1 MKNSI
6 KFILLFIIL
15 LAVIFFILFKIDFI
29 KPRIVNFF
37 KTKNIVNVEKSS
49 LKKIDGNSFSFSFVQ
64 EVAFPKKTRT
74 ASIIVDDSNS
84 YEIFTQEG
92 KKFKKSSS
100 SQITL
105 PSNFFL
111 EKNGGIKSVFVIEDI
126 YFAIITLKTS
136 ECYYLSLTR
145 LNDLKEL
152 LKSECLPDTVNI
164 DFNGSG
170 GAYIYN
176 KDEILLSI
184 GAPEIFSDS
193 IRQLAQDLNSIFGKI
208 IAIKKYDLL
217 NTSSNFVNYKIF
229 SYGHRNPQGLSF
241 LNKYIFS
248 SEHGPYGGDE
258 INLLTKGNNYGWP
271 IISYGT
277 KYNNGKSFD
286 FYHSNKKIAEPLY
299 TFLPSVAPSALAR
312 CPKNLINYYNK
323 KNCLMSL
330 TLREKS
336 ILIILLDDT
345 FKIMSVEKFF
355 LDKRLR
361 HFGLKNNSEIYF
373 DRDNNFYF
381 SSDND
386 GIYKCSFGNF
396 R

>member
-1 MKNSI
+1 MKNRI
-6 KFILLFIIL
+6 KFILLFVIL
-15 LAVIFFILFKIDFI
+15 LVIIFFILFKIDFI
-29 KPRIVNFF
+29 KPLIVNFF
-37 KTKNIVNVEKSS
+37 KTKNIVNVEKAF
-49 LKKIDGNSFSFSFVQ
+49 LKKVDGNSFSFSFVQ

-74 ASIIVDDSNS
+74 ASIIVDNTNS
-84 YEIFTQEG
+84 YEIFTQDG
-92 KKFKKSSS
+92 KKFQKSIS
-100 SQITL
+100 SQIIL

-111 EKNGGIKSVFVIEDI
+111 EKNGGIKSVFVIEGT
-126 YFAIITLKTS
+126 YFALITLKTS

-152 LKSECLPDTVNI
+152 LKSECIPDTINI

-176 KDEILLSI
+176 KDEIFLSI
-184 GAPEIFSDS
+184 GAPEQFSDS

-208 IAIKKYDLL
+208 ISIKKHDLL
-217 NTSSNFVNYKIF
+217 NANTNFVNYKIF

-258 INLLTKGNNYGWP
+258 INLLRKGNNYGWP
-271 IISYGT
+271 IMSYGT
-277 KYNNGKSFD
+277 RYSNGKSFD
-286 FYHSNKKIAEPLY
+286 FYHVNKKSAEPLY

-345 FKIMSVEKFF
+345 FKVMSVEKFF

-373 DRDNNFYF
+373 DKDNNFYF
-381 SSDND
+381 SSDSD
-386 GIYKCSFGNF
+386 GIYKGSFGDF

>member
-1 MKNSI
+1 MKSRI

-15 LAVIFFILFKIDFI
+15 VVTIFFVLLKIDFI
-29 KPRIVNFF
+29 KLGISNLF
-37 KTKNIVNVEKSS
+37 KTKNIISVEKSS
-49 LKKIDGNSFSFSFVQ
+49 LTKVNGNSFSFTFSQ
-64 EVAFPKKTRT
+64 KVAFPKNTRT
-74 ASIIVDDSNS
+74 ASIIVDSSNN
-84 YEIFTQEG
+84 YEIFTQDG
-92 KKFKKSSS
+92 KKFKKTHS
-100 SQITL
+100 SQIVL
-105 PSNFFL
+105 PGNFSL
-111 EKNGGIKSVFVIEDI
+111 EKHGGIKSVFVIEDI
-126 YFAIITLKTS
+126 YFALITLKTL
-136 ECYYLSLTR
+136 ECHYLSLTR

-152 LKSECLPDTVNI
+152 LKSECIPDVSNI

-170 GAYIYN
+170 GAYLYN

-184 GAPEIFSDS
+184 GVPEIISES

-208 IAIKKYDLL
+208 ISIKKYDLL
-217 NTSSNFVNYKIF
+217 NTNNNIVNYEIF

-241 LNKYIFS
+241 LNKYVFS

-258 INLLTKGNNYGWP
+258 INLLKKGNNYGWP

-277 KYNNGKSFD
+277 RYYNGKSFN
-286 FYHSNKKIAEPLY
+286 FYHNNKKIVEPIY
-299 TFLPSVAPSALAR
+299 TFLPSVAPSALAK

-336 ILIILLDDT
+336 ILIILLDDN
-345 FKIMSVEKFF
+345 FRVISVEKFF

-361 HFGLKNNSEIYF
+361 HFGLKKNSEIYF
-373 DRDNNFYF
+373 DKDNNFYF
-381 SSDND
+381 SVDNEGVYKGSFSD
-386 GIYKCSFGNF
+386 F

>member
-1 MKNSI
+1 MKSRI

-15 LAVIFFILFKIDFI
+15 VVIIFFVLLKIDFI
-29 KPRIVNFF
+29 KLGIGNLF
-37 KTKNIVNVEKSS
+37 KTKNIINVEKSS
-49 LKKIDGNSFSFSFVQ
+49 STKVNGNSFSFTFSQ
-64 EVAFPKKTRT
+64 KVAFPKNTRT
-74 ASIIVDDSNS
+74 ASIIVDSSNN
-84 YEIFTQEG
+84 YEIFTQDG
-92 KKFKKSSS
+92 KKFKKTYS
-100 SQITL
+100 SQISL
-105 PSNFFL
+105 PSNFSL
-111 EKNGGIKSVFVIEDI
+111 EKHGGIKSVFVIEDI
-126 YFAIITLKTS
+126 YFALITLKTP
-136 ECYYLSLTR
+136 ECHYLSLTR

-152 LKSECLPDTVNI
+152 LKSECIPDVSNI

-170 GAYIYN
+170 GAYLYN

-184 GAPEIFSDS
+184 GVPEIISES

-208 IAIKKYDLL
+208 ISIKKYDLL
-217 NTSSNFVNYKIF
+217 NTNNNIVNYEIF

-241 LNKYIFS
+241 LNKYVFS

-258 INLLTKGNNYGWP
+258 INLLKKDNNYGWP

-277 KYNNGKSFD
+277 RYYNGKSFN
-286 FYHSNKKIAEPLY
+286 FYHNNKKIVEPIY
-299 TFLPSVAPSALAR
+299 TFLPSVAPSALAK

-336 ILIILLDDT
+336 ILIILLDDN
-345 FKIMSVEKFF
+345 FRVISVEKFF

-361 HFGLKNNSEIYF
+361 HFGLKKNSEIYF
-373 DRDNNFYF
+373 DKDNNFYF
-381 SSDND
+381 SVDNEGVYKGSFSD
-386 GIYKCSFGNF
+386 F

>member
-1 MKNSI
+1 MKNRI
-6 KFILLFIIL
+6 KFILLFVIL
-15 LAVIFFILFKIDFI
+15 LVIIFFILFKIDFI
-29 KPRIVNFF
+29 KPLIVNFF
-37 KTKNIVNVEKSS
+37 KTKNIVNVEKAF
-49 LKKIDGNSFSFSFVQ
+49 LKKVDGNSFSFSFVQ

-74 ASIIVDDSNS
+74 ASIIVDNTNS
-84 YEIFTQEG
+84 YEIFTQDG
-92 KKFKKSSS
+92 KKFQKSIS
-100 SQITL
+100 SQIIL

-111 EKNGGIKSVFVIEDI
+111 EKNGGIKSVFVIEGT

-152 LKSECLPDTVNI
+152 LKSECIPDTINI

-176 KDEILLSI
+176 KDEIFLSI
-184 GAPEIFSDS
+184 GAPEQFSDS

-208 IAIKKYDLL
+208 ISIKKHDLL
-217 NTSSNFVNYKIF
+217 NANTNFVNYKIF

-258 INLLTKGNNYGWP
+258 INLLRKGNNYGWP
-271 IISYGT
+271 IMSYGT
-277 KYNNGKSFD
+277 RYSNGKSFD
-286 FYHSNKKIAEPLY
+286 FYHVNKKSAEPLY

-345 FKIMSVEKFF
+345 FKVMSVEKFF

-373 DRDNNFYF
+373 DKDNNFYF
-381 SSDND
+381 SSDSD
-386 GIYKCSFGNF
+386 GIYKGSFGDF

>member
-1 MKNSI
+1 MKSRI

-15 LAVIFFILFKIDFI
+15 VVIIFLVLLKIDFI
-29 KPRIVNFF
+29 KLSISNLF
-37 KTKNIVNVEKSS
+37 KTKNIISVEKSS
-49 LKKIDGNSFSFSFVQ
+49 LKKVDGNSFSFVFSQ
-64 EVAFPKKTRT
+64 EVAFPKNTRT
-74 ASIIVDDSNS
+74 ASIIVDSINN
-84 YEIFTQEG
+84 YEIFTQDG
-92 KKFKKSSS
+92 KKFEKNHP
-100 SQITL
+100 SQIVL

-111 EKNGGIKSVFVIEDI
+111 KKNGGIKSVFVIGDI
-126 YFAIITLKTS
+126 YFALITSKNLD
-136 ECYYLSLTR
+136 CYYLSLTR

-152 LKSECLPDTVNI
+152 IKSECIPDVGNI

-170 GAYIYN
+170 GAYLYN

-184 GAPEIFSDS
+184 GAPEVFSES

-208 IAIKKYDLL
+208 ISIKKYDLL
-217 NTSSNFVNYKIF
+217 NANNNIVNYKIF

-258 INLLTKGNNYGWP
+258 INLLRKGSNYGWP
-271 IISYGT
+271 ITSYGT
-277 KYNNGKSFD
+277 RYNNGKSFN
-286 FYHSNKKIAEPLY
+286 FYNNNKKIVEPIY
-299 TFLPSVAPSALAR
+299 TFLPSVAPSALTM

-336 ILIILLDDT
+336 ILIILLDDN
-345 FKIMSVEKFF
+345 FRVISVEKFF

-361 HFGLKNNSEIYF
+361 HFGLKKNSEIYF
-373 DRDNNFYF
+373 DKDNNFYF
-381 SSDND
+381 SADNE
-386 GIYKCSFGNF
+386 GIYKGSFSYF

>member
-1 MKNSI
+1 VKTII

-15 LAVIFFILFKIDFI
+15 LAVILFILFKIDFI

-49 LKKIDGNSFSFSFVQ
+49 LKKIDGNSFSFSFAQ

-152 LKSECLPDTVNI
+152 LKIECLPDTVNI

-176 KDEILLSI
+176 KDEIFLSI
-184 GAPEIFSDS
+184 GAPELYSDS

-208 IAIKKYDLL
+208 ISIKKYDLL
-217 NTSSNFVNYKIF
+217 NTNTNFVNYKIF

-258 INLLTKGNNYGWP
+258 INLLTKGNNYGWT

-277 KYNNGKSFD
+277 MY
-286 FYHSNKKIAEPLY
+286 
-299 TFLPSVAPSALAR
+299 
-312 CPKNLINYYNK
+312 
-323 KNCLMSL
+323 
-330 TLREKS
+330 
-336 ILIILLDDT
+336 
-345 FKIMSVEKFF
+345 
-355 LDKRLR
+355 
-361 HFGLKNNSEIYF
+361 
-373 DRDNNFYF
+373 DN
-381 SSDND
+381 
-386 GIYKCSFGNF
+386 
-396 R
+396 

>member
-1 MKNSI
+1 MKSRI

-15 LAVIFFILFKIDFI
+15 VVIIFFVLLKIDFI
-29 KPRIVNFF
+29 KLGIGNLF
-37 KTKNIVNVEKSS
+37 KTKNIINVEKSS
-49 LKKIDGNSFSFSFVQ
+49 STKVNGNSFSFTFSQ
-64 EVAFPKKTRT
+64 KVAFPKNTRT
-74 ASIIVDDSNS
+74 ASIIVDSSNN
-84 YEIFTQEG
+84 YEIFTQDG
-92 KKFKKSSS
+92 KKFKKTYS
-100 SQITL
+100 SQIVL
-105 PSNFFL
+105 PSNFSL
-111 EKNGGIKSVFVIEDI
+111 EKHGGIKSVFVIEDI
-126 YFAIITLKTS
+126 YFALITLKTP
-136 ECYYLSLTR
+136 ECHYLSLTR

-152 LKSECLPDTVNI
+152 LKSECIPDVSNI

-170 GAYIYN
+170 GAYLYN

-184 GAPEIFSDS
+184 GVPEIISES

-208 IAIKKYDLL
+208 ISIKKYDLL
-217 NTSSNFVNYKIF
+217 NTNNNIVNYEIF

-241 LNKYIFS
+241 LNKYVFS

-258 INLLTKGNNYGWP
+258 INLLKKGNNYGWP

-277 KYNNGKSFD
+277 RYYNGKSFN
-286 FYHSNKKIAEPLY
+286 FYHNNKKIVEPIY
-299 TFLPSVAPSALAR
+299 TFLPSVAPSALAK

-336 ILIILLDDT
+336 ILIILLDDN
-345 FKIMSVEKFF
+345 FRVISVEKFF

-361 HFGLKNNSEIYF
+361 HFGLKKNSEIYF
-373 DRDNNFYF
+373 DKDNNFYF
-381 SSDND
+381 SVDNEGVYKGSFSD
-386 GIYKCSFGNF
+386 F